1 MGYYDQFL
9 TKGLIIYA
17 LAQNSTYFMEVA
29 LNQQA
34 FDSKDFR
41 EPMIIRKLIDM
52 FIEDGSKTNLI
63 LNVFLLTDIATWRPP
78 FLEQLLGIFDD
89 YLEGN

>member
-1 MGYYDQFL
+1 
-9 TKGLIIYA
+9 
-17 LAQNSTYFMEVA
+17 
-29 LNQQA
+29 
-34 FDSKDFR
+34 
-41 EPMIIRKLIDM
+41 MIIRKLIDM